1 MIGTI
6 KNMRK
11 FSTYANLEKKEK
23 NQQKAEILTREEDE
37 DFLLENLKEEK
48 FKSEFQKYCKKLKR
62 TLSVKF

>member
-11 FSTYANLEKKEK
+11 FSTYANLEKKQK
-23 NQQKAEILTREEDE
+23 NKKEAEISTQEEDE

>member
-1 MIGTI
+1 MIGSI

-11 FSTYANLEKKEK
+11 FSTNTNLEKKEK
-23 NQQKAEILTREEDE
+23 YQQKTEISTKEDE